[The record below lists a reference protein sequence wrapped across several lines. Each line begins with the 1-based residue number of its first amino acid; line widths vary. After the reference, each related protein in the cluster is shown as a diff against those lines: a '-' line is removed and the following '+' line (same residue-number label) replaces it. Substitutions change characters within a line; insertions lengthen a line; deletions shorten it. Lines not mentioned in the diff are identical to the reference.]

1 VVNEFK
7 LAAVAEFVNKMGPGL
22 KSAGKDLGSLGKTLD
37 TVKKAI
43 AGAAIVTAGK
53 AAYEL
58 SVLGAQSLR
67 TKHAFE
73 MISGGAEDASEN
85 LDAMRR
91 ATRGAM
97 SEQAM
102 MASSNRLMQMGLAN
116 NASELENITTMATR
130 LGAAMGKE
138 AGPAVEEFALM
149 LANQSI
155 PRLDTFG
162 ISAGKV
168 RARMEELQ
176 KATPGL
182 TREMA
187 FMTAVNEE
195 GAISLD
201 RLGESADD
209 ELLANERLEA
219 SMEDLKMIAAEA
231 LAPAMAKVADV
242 LVTVAGAAIDAQEEI
257 QTLRDRFGDAAVDA
271 AATEDNMG
279 LLSDATRI
287 LAGEVMGAGEE
298 LYQAGSAME
307 SLRHQATGAEI
318 REAAWAFQ
326 EAREEARLLTP
337 AIAET
342 TGAFDGLS
350 TSAKTVAGSFGEMTF
365 DDEQLWKMAM
375 ASGAT
380 TEALAAL
387 AQHLGIATEA
397 EIQNTLESYR
407 LTELFGQGALTAEQ
421 YAAGIS
427 ALETATIQA
436 AGGFEGLSN
445 DAAMAEKGL
454 DAMQV
459 AQEEAI
465 TATRDMSSRYGES
478 EADFAAAEAAR
489 TKAIESARD
498 MRLAEEEAAEA
509 TENMRDAEEQATSK
523 AEGLDDK
530 VRALTAYGFVPMSE
544 AAADAELKTLGLRD
558 EMGLA
563 RDVAFEFGE
572 NISLAN
578 DVLKQIEGDYYVN
591 VHYAS
596 TGSVPSAPPGSSSP
610 PPSGH
615 QSGTMFH
622 RGGWA
627 LIGERGPE
635 LVALPRGSQ
644 VWPTSSPQSRAAV
657 NNRYNYGGD
666 TIYINDRLAA
676 ALYLESRRRD
686 RMQRI
691 ENM

>member
-1 VVNEFK
+1 MADEFK
-7 LAAVAEFVNKMGPGL
+7 LAAVLEFANKAGPGI
-22 KSAGKDLGSLGKTLD
+22 KAAEKDMGGLGKAATA
-37 TVKKAI
+37 V
-43 AGAAIVTAGK
+43 GAALTVAGVVAAGK

-58 SVLGAQSLR
+58 GVLGAQSLR

-73 MISGGAEDASEN
+73 MISGGAYDASEN

-97 SEQAM
+97 SEQDM
-102 MASSNRLMQMGLAN
+102 MASANQLLQMGLAG
-116 NASELENITTMATR
+116 NAAELEQVTTMATR
-130 LGAAMGKE
+130 LGSAMGKE
-138 AGPAVEEFALM
+138 AGPAVQEFALM

-162 ISAGKV
+162 ISASKV

-182 TREMA
+182 SREMA
-187 FMTAVNEE
+187 FMTATMEE
-195 GAISLD
+195 GEEAMG
-201 RLGESADD
+201 RLGEAVDD
-209 ELLANERLEA
+209 ELQANEQLEA
-219 SMEDLKMIAAEA
+219 SWANLKTMAGEE
-231 LAPAMAKVADV
+231 LAPAMEDVARALTEV
-242 LVTVAGAAIDAQEEI
+242 IEKTIAQKEELNLFIATYGKAAIEAQVLKHGLWETAAAGDEFNQMMEI
-257 QTLRDRFGDAAVDA
+257 AAERAAGVAAAVESGRSQVDGWTSA
-271 AATEDNMG
+271 LFGVAE
-279 LLSDATRI
+279 
-287 LAGEVMGAGEE
+287 AGEVA
-298 LYQAGSAME
+298 S
-307 SLRHQATGAEI
+307 
-318 REAAWAFQ
+318 
-326 EAREEARLLTP
+326 
-337 AIAET
+337 
-342 TGAFDGLS
+342 DGMYGLAS
-350 TSAKTVAGSFGEMTF
+350 SAKTVAGSFGEMTF

-375 ASGAT
+375 ASGAS
-380 TEALAAL
+380 TEALAVL

-454 DAMQV
+454 DTMRV

-465 TATRDMSSRYGES
+465 TATRDMSARYGES